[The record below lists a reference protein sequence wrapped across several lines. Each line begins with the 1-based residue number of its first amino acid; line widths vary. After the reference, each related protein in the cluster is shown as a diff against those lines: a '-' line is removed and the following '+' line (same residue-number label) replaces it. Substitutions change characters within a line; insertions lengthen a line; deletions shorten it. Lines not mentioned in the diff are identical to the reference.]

1 MRDSR
6 ISTPVRK
13 TIDSWLFRYDD
24 KSIKFDIELRR
35 SRDME
40 RTPDNTPH
48 ARFVACVDQD
58 HLKKQGIENFPL
70 DQHEAISLE
79 ELQAQVQATIHSRLS
94 AGWRKVIVVGL
105 EKADTT
111 YEDDNAVN
119 FLYKVCLQSTDG
131 RMFKHE
137 TGPWVTRRVEDM
149 LRSGFDRDQI
159 IVCPYSE
166 ELETGLDNLKDA
178 FDTLVD
184 RLHDLIK
191 TKTDT
196 FVRIATNLPQYTL
209 LPEDT
214 SEPE

>member
-13 TIDSWLFRYDD
+13 TFDSWLFRYND

-48 ARFVACVDQD
+48 ARFVACIDRD
-58 HLKKQGIENFPL
+58 HLKKQGIEDFPL
-70 DQHEAISLE
+70 EDHEAISLD
-79 ELQAQVQATIHSRLS
+79 ELQAQVQKTIQDRLV
-94 AGWRKVIVVGL
+94 AGWRKVIIVGL

-111 YEDDNAVN
+111 YADKSAVN
-119 FLYKVCLQSTDG
+119 FLYQVGLQSTDG

-137 TGPWVTRRVEDM
+137 TGAWVTRRVEDM
-149 LRSGFDRDQI
+149 LRGGFDRDQI

-191 TKTDT
+191 SKTDT

-214 SEPE
+214 SESE